1 MIDLG
6 IDGPLLSRRDAIDDG
21 DPNPRGEN
29 LAHLSIIF
37 VCLAGFFVILRLL
50 TRHFHTK
57 SYGADD
63 VLIVVALALSACMT
77 VAYNGEAGNG
87 FGLHSDQL
95 DQDHKVLAFKYFF
108 AAQILYK
115 VATCLTKSSLGML
128 YLRIFPGHRFRI
140 AVIGVVG
147 VTVAYTFAAV
157 LLTVFACKPIE
168 KAWRKTLP
176 GVCVNSISIW
186 YSTSVLNIVT
196 DILIIGLPVNE
207 IRRLQLR
214 LARKLLL
221 CALFSLGVFVIACT
235 VIRMITVSPQ
245 TTAADQTY
253 YQAVSNSWTFV
264 ETNVGIM
271 CACLPIVW
279 VPITRRILRLF
290 GLGRDNTTDTGKSGQ
305 TYSLGSHG
313 FASSARGRVG
323 HRDAEEDSV
332 EELILNGI
340 KMTRR
345 FSAHVVREDTTQK
358 EAPASDR
365 PWEHVH
371 QPVP

>member
-1 MIDLG
+1 MIDID
-6 IDGPLLSRRDAIDDG
+6 IDGLMLGRRDAIDDG

-37 VCLAGFFVILRLL
+37 VCLAGFFVVLRML
-50 TRHFHTK
+50 TRYFHTK
-57 SYGADD
+57 AFGADD
-63 VLIVVALALSACMT
+63 ALIVASLTLSVCMT

-87 FGLHSDQL
+87 FGLHSGEIN
-95 DQDHKVLAFKYFF
+95 QDHKVLAFKWFF

-115 VATCLTKSSLGML
+115 VATCLTKTSLGML
-128 YLRIFPGHRFRI
+128 YLRIFPGRKFRI
-140 AVIGVVG
+140 AVISVMAI
-147 VTVAYTFAAV
+147 TVAYTLAAV

-168 KAWRKTLP
+168 KSWRKTLP

-196 DILIIGLPVNE
+196 DMLIIGLPVNE
-207 IRRLQLR
+207 IRRLQLP
-214 LARKLLL
+214 LARKLLF

-245 TTAADQTY
+245 TTASDQTY

-279 VPITRRILRLF
+279 VPITRQLLRFL
-290 GLGRDNTTDTGKSGQ
+290 GLGGEDTAITSKSGQ
-305 TYSLGSHG
+305 TFTIGSHG
-313 FASSARGRVG
+313 RG
-323 HRDAEEDSV
+323 DSV
-332 EELILNGI
+332 EELMFDGI

-345 FSAHVVREDTTQK
+345 FSAHVVREDHGQK
-358 EAPASDR
+358 EAPVGDR

-371 QPVP
+371 NSIPS

>member
-95 DQDHKVLAFKYFF
+95 DQDHKVLAFK
-108 AAQILYK
+108 ILYK

-221 CALFSLGVFVIACT
+221 CALFSL
-235 VIRMITVSPQ
+235 
-245 TTAADQTY
+245 D

>member
-1 MIDLG
+1 MINPG

-21 DPNPRGEN
+21 DPNPRGES
-29 LAHLSIIF
+29 LARLSIIF
-37 VCLAGFFVILRLL
+37 VCLAGFFVVLRLL

-57 SYGADD
+57 AFGADD
-63 VLIVVALALSACMT
+63 ALIVVALALSVCMT

-87 FGLHSDQL
+87 FGLHSDQIN
-95 DQDHKVLAFKYFF
+95 QEHKILAFKYFF

-128 YLRIFPGHRFRI
+128 YLRIFPGHKFRI
-140 AVIGVVG
+140 AVITVVG

-176 GVCVNSISIW
+176 GVCVNSISIC
-186 YSTSVLNIVT
+186 
-196 DILIIGLPVNE
+196 DI
-207 IRRLQLR
+207 RLEYRDGHPDHRAAGQRDPTTPAAAGEEAVALR
-214 LARKLLL
+214 
-221 CALFSLGVFVIACT
+221 FVQPWC
-235 VIRMITVSPQ
+235 
-245 TTAADQTY
+245 TTASDQTY

-264 ETNVGIM
+264 ETNVGIV

-279 VPITRRILRLF
+279 VPITRQILRLF
-290 GLGRDNTTDTGKSGQ
+290 GVGREDTAATGKSGQ

-313 FASSARGRVG
+313 LVSSARGRTSP
-323 HRDAEEDSV
+323 RDAEGDSV
-332 EELILNGI
+332 EELMFHGI

-345 FSAHVVREDTTQK
+345 FSAHVVREDQGQN
-358 EAPASDR
+358 EAPVSDR
-365 PWEHVH
+365 PWEHVP
-371 QPVP
+371 QPAPP